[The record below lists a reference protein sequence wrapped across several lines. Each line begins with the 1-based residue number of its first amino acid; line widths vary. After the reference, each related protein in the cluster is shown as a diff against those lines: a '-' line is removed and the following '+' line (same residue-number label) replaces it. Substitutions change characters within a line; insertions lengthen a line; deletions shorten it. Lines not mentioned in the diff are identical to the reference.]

1 MRDNDLVS
9 VRFMTEMQ
17 MTDFIREIRQGME
30 VFEKVMTVIHDKF
43 QNVRFGSGYADPELI
58 TVYWNIYDN
67 RLFSNYKSRMA
78 GQGRITTVLHAGVR
92 LTFRISEENEITVS
106 SFLRQGIRKVSLGQK
121 ISLVYKTETDLV
133 DLEHSLVRMMTE
145 YEAELIQL
153 SDMTKKYVS
162 HPLTVMQRIM
172 DESKIPQKLRDE
184 AVSIFSDINGDA
196 LCSYYDVY
204 LAINE
209 ILYLAQAGHYSGRV
223 QAELEEKVS
232 ECLQYNWKQLKT
244 AVLDAA

>member
-9 VRFMTEMQ
+9 VRFMTETQ
-17 MTDFIREIRQGME
+17 MMDFLKEMRQGTE
-30 VFEKVMTVIHDKF
+30 FFGKAMTVIHNKF
-43 QNVRFGSGYADPELI
+43 QNVRFGGGYADSEMI

-67 RLFSNYKSRMA
+67 KLFTDYKSRMA
-78 GQGRITTVLHAGVR
+78 EQGRITTVLHAGIR
-92 LTFRISEENEITVS
+92 LTLRILDGNKITFS

-121 ISLVYKTETDLV
+121 VVFVYDTEA
-133 DLEHSLVRMMTE
+133 DLETFECSLLQMLSE
-145 YEAELIQL
+145 YEGALTRL
-153 SDMTKKYVS
+153 SDMTKRYVS
-162 HPLTVMQRIM
+162 RPLAVMEKIM
-172 DESKIPQKLRDE
+172 KTSGISQKLRNK
-184 AVSIFSDINGDA
+184 VISIFGNVNGDA

-209 ILYLAQAGHYSGRV
+209 LLYLAQIRHCSGRV

-232 ECLQYNWKQLKT
+232 ECLQCDWEQLVA